1 MAILRWVVLGAG
13 MLVVLPAAAQDAAPG
28 YVPGQHWLERG
39 SEGWFWYQE
48 PPAALHPTKAQAPAP
63 SPPPVAPPAPP
74 PSPSPETAEA
84 PQPAPLSAAWF
95 RANLERYREQAIDR
109 PSPENV
115 ASYLYLQRI
124 MMDKA
129 DAFAEAA
136 QAAVASDPMLDAN
149 NERPLGTAAA
159 NAVTQIAAQAQDGL
173 LRHVAAFAGLML
185 FVRSDCLICA
195 QQVATVQMLSRQF
208 GFRVLVVSLDGAPPR
223 GVTMPGLL
231 RDAGQAARLGV
242 RQVPALFVMRP
253 PATVVPVSYGVLT
266 LEDLKARVLLLARQA
281 QWVSEDAWRA
291 TQPVSHRS
299 LAALDATIT
308 PELLAD
314 PKSLVAHIRAVLQGE
329 PGS

>member
-1 MAILRWVVLGAG
+1 MAMLRWVALGAG
-13 MLVVLPAAAQDAAPG
+13 VLVALPAAAQDAAP

-39 SEGWFWYQE
+39 SEGWFWYE
-48 PPAALHPTKAQAPAP
+48 DPPAGTRPAPVQAPAP
-63 SPPPVAPPAPP
+63 SPPPVAPPTAPP
-74 PSPSPETAEA
+74 PKAAESA
-84 PQPAPLSAAWF
+84 DPAPLSAAWF
-95 RANLERYREQAIDR
+95 RANLEHYREQAIDR

-136 QAAVASDPMLDAN
+136 QAAVASDPLLDAN

-173 LRHVAAFAGLML
+173 LRHVAGFAGFML

-195 QQVATVQMLSRQF
+195 QQIATVQMLNRQF

-242 RQVPALFVMRP
+242 RQVPVLFVMRP

-314 PKSLVAHIRAVLQGE
+314 PKALVAHIRAVLQGE